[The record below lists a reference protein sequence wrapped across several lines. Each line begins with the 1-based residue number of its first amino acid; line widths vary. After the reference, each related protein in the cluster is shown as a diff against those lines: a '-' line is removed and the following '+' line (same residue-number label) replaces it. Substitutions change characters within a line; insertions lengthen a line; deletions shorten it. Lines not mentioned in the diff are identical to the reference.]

1 MEIYFHMITGD
12 FLIQSDLGDH
22 IQVKKL
28 SLGRLV
34 RIAKAGN
41 AIERG
46 MIQATGKIFK
56 FWNNCVK

>member
-1 MEIYFHMITGD
+1 MITGD
-12 FLIQSDLGDH
+12 FLIQSNLGDH

-34 RIAKAGN
+34 HIAEAGN

-56 FWNNCVK
+56 VWNNCVK

>member
-1 MEIYFHMITGD
+1 MITGD
-12 FLIQSDLGDH
+12 FFIQSNLGDH

-34 RIAKAGN
+34 HIAEAGN

-56 FWNNCVK
+56 VWNNRVK